1 MSTTTP
7 QKDNAFIVG
16 LKDIFAGSLGGV
28 AQVLSGH
35 PLDTVKVRLQTQTSL
50 IYTGTIDCLSKTI
63 KEEGFKGLYK
73 GVQSP
78 LVGLA
83 VMNSVMF
90 LAYGQAKDYI
100 QKDKTKPLTLA
111 QYAQAGAFA
120 GICIS
125 FVECPIDLFKSQMQV
140 QYGAGQKYSGIADCA
155 KQIVGKHGIKGAY
168 QGLMPTFLRD
178 VPSNAS
184 YFVFYELA
192 RKLMVKEGQSV
203 SDLPAW
209 KVMIAGATGGVAYW
223 GVTYPTDVIKS
234 TIQTDNIDP
243 SQRKYH
249 GIADTARKIY
259 ASNGFKGF
267 FKGFT
272 PCIIRS
278 IPANAA
284 CFVVYEQ
291 VRKLTG

>member
-1 MSTTTP
+1 
-7 QKDNAFIVG
+7 
-16 LKDIFAGSLGGV
+16 
-28 AQVLSGH
+28 VLSGH
-35 PLDTVKVRLQTQTSL
+35 PLDTVKVRLQTQTTL
-50 IYTGTIDCLSKTI
+50 VYTGTIDCLSKTI

-90 LAYGQAKDYI
+90 LAYGQGKSYL
-100 QKDKTKPLTLA
+100 QKDPAVPLTLS
-111 QYAQAGAFA
+111 QFAQAGAFA

-125 FVECPIDLFKSQMQV
+125 FVEGPVDLFKSQMQV
-140 QYGAGQKYSGIADCA
+140 QYGTGQKYTGIVDCA
-155 KQIVGKHGIKGAY
+155 KQIVGKFGIKGAY
-168 QGLMPTFLRD
+168 QGLGATFLRD

-192 RKLMVKEGQSV
+192 RKMLAQPGQSV
-203 SDLPAW
+203 TDLPAW
-209 KVMIAGATGGVAYW
+209 KVMIAGATGGMAYW

-234 TIQTDNIDP
+234 TIQTDSIDP
-243 SQRKYH
+243 NQRKYN
-249 GIADTARKIY
+249 GIVDCAKKIY
-259 ASNGFKGF
+259 ASNGIKGF
-267 FKGFT
+267 YKGFT

-284 CFVVYEQ
+284 CFVVYPFVHIFYAQNFFDKLFRYEQ

>member
-1 MSTTTP
+1 MSATTN
-7 QKDNAFIVG
+7 KDNALMVG

-50 IYTGTIDCLSKTI
+50 IYKGTIDCLSKTI
-63 KEEGFKGLYK
+63 KEEGFAGLYK

-90 LAYGQAKDYI
+90 LAYGQAKTYLQTDPN
-100 QKDKTKPLTLA
+100 KPLTLS
-111 QYAQAGAFA
+111 QFAQAGAFA
-120 GICIS
+120 GICLS
-125 FVECPIDLFKSQMQV
+125 FVEGPVDLFKCQMQV
-140 QYGAGQKYSGIADCA
+140 QYGAGQKYSGIMDCA
-155 KQIVGKHGIKGAY
+155 KQIVGQYGVRGAY
-168 QGLMPTFLRD
+168 QGLGATFLRD
-178 VPSNAS
+178 VPSNAA
-184 YFVFYELA
+184 YFLFYEYF
-192 RKLMVKEGQSV
+192 RKLQTKPGESV

-209 KVMIAGATGGVAYW
+209 KVMVAGAMGGMGYW
-223 GVTYPTDVIKS
+223 AVTYPTDVVKS

-243 SQRKYH
+243 AQRKYH
-249 GIADTARKIY
+249 GIIDTARKIM
-259 ASNGFKGF
+259 AKEGVKGF
-267 FKGFT
+267 YKGFT

-291 VRKLTG
+291 VRKFTG